1 MRIQCHVAS
10 FRPQRPIVHL
20 RLLVRKN
27 RRTNGGDLLLSL
39 QHGIEFWITFECL
52 HPTLC
57 KGITPAFTV
66 AETMGVLFEDTVVF
80 LFVDTAALLLADV
93 TEVSL
98 VPTVA
103 LVFTGD

>member
-1 MRIQCHVAS
+1 MSCRELSSPAS
-10 FRPQRPIVHL
+10 DSPPPSIGQEEQT
-20 RLLVRKN
+20 N
-27 RRTNGGDLLLSL
+27 NGGDLLLSL
-39 QHGIEFWITFECL
+39 QHGIEFWITLECL